1 MIVYRKTEEACVTSD
16 LVREVAALAEKTGAG
31 AGHDAATELLMETGR
46 LEAGITD
53 ALFPDADGVNELSMA
68 ARRATIMAAHAFAA
82 SWEGRQKDVA
92 QWTSSLL
99 RALEG
104 ISVMPLPWKIKTRI
118 PEGFVHYGLF
128 PEVYI
133 KAAKDFFE
141 EQKPREAVCIGLRS
155 IGTSLSAVVAA
166 TLEDMGCKVRSFTF
180 RPKGHPFR
188 RKARLTEQLEAVLK
202 KLGKPFLI
210 VDEGPGLSGTSFAC
224 AAEKISSLGAPDDGI
239 FLFPSWNPD
248 ASSFISAEAREIW
261 GRHRKFVSSFEEL
274 WIQSGRLAKEA
285 SVGPD
290 LVDISA
296 GMWRSLF
303 YKGESDY
310 PAVHPRHERRKYLC
324 AGSVL
329 LKFAGHGRYGRKKF
343 ARASAIADAG
353 YGLPASGLC
362 NGFLKCDFVPAR
374 PLNGSGLNQVLLDEM
389 AGYLAF
395 IKRSFP
401 ASRGMEFDEFAQMAS
416 NNIALGLGQD
426 WAQKAAGLEQM
437 KGVYSGGAPVEID
450 GRMLPV
456 DWLLTEKGYKKA
468 DTLDHHA
475 DQFFPSSQDI
485 SWDLASAII
494 EFDMNPMEQHYF
506 VSKYAASARDAVS
519 RDRLRLYMVAYLAF
533 RLGYATFAA
542 DELAST
548 SEGPRFKTLAW
559 QYAARL
565 KREILWISK

>member
-1 MIVYRKTEEACVTSD
+1 MIVYRKSEEECVTSD
-16 LVREVAALAEKTGAG
+16 LVREVAALAGKMTGG
-31 AGHDAATELLMETGR
+31 ARHDAATELLMETGR

-53 ALFPDADGVNELSMA
+53 ALFPDADGVNELTMA
-68 ARRATIMAAHAFAA
+68 ARRASIMAGHVFVS
-82 SWEGRQKDVA
+82 SWGGRAKDVA
-92 QWTSSLL
+92 ERASDLL
-99 RALEG
+99 MALEG
-104 ISVMPLPWKIKTRI
+104 ISVMPLPWKIKTRV

-188 RKARLTEQLEAVLK
+188 RKARLTEQLEAVLE

-261 GRHRKFVSSFEEL
+261 VRHRKFVSSFEEL

-343 ARASAIADAG
+343 ARASVIADAG
-353 YGLPASGLC
+353 FGLPVSGLY
-362 NGFLKCDFVPAR
+362 NGFLKTDFVAAR
-374 PLNGSGLNQVLLDEM
+374 PLSGFEVNQVLLDEM

-395 IKRSFP
+395 IRRSFP
-401 ASRGMEFDEFAQMAS
+401 ASRGMEFDEFVQMALR
-416 NNIALGLGQD
+416 NITLGLGQD
-426 WAQKAAGLEQM
+426 WAQKAERFGEM
-437 KGVYSGGAPVEID
+437 KGVYAGGTPVEVD

-456 DWLLTEKGYKKA
+456 EWLLTKKGYKKA
-468 DTLDHHA
+468 DTLDHHS

-506 VSKYAASARDAVS
+506 LSKYSAASRDAVS
-519 RDRLRLYMVAYLAF
+519 RERLRLYMVAYLAF
-533 RLGYATFAA
+533 RLGYASFAA
-542 DELAST
+542 YELAAT
-548 SEGPRFKTLAW
+548 PEGPRFKNLAW
-559 QYAARL
+559 RYAARL
-565 KREILWISK
+565 KREILWIAN